1 MKKLRIVFFML
12 MLFCS
17 IQYVMAE
24 ELTNV
29 KASFKH
35 EFDLTNSYEDLYMEI
50 TSDNYG
56 ENEYRVLFTKNN
68 TNIPNAYNNPDEL
81 EYLSIENNIGKILNL
96 EYIAQY
102 GNVYITLYEYDGN
115 NFNKA
120 SDTILVNRPQLLSY
134 TNRIIPQFY
143 SDNSMDIKI
152 KDIFS
157 ENSTVKFKLGEVNDI
172 TLLNKLNGTNNSAY
186 SELMSYAKKDTNSI
200 INGSVLITSTKQG
213 DELGSYPNKWDVT
226 KVAKDKYYYGY
237 FAIDNEN
244 GKYYELEDVQLY
256 RLEEGSLFAT
266 NYKSDTLPSS
276 EIDASQTTDATSE
289 EKVNNPDTGVSF
301 PVVTI
306 IIIMT
311 GSIVALVFTHK
322 KTVFK
327 QI

>member
-1 MKKLRIVFFML
+1 M
-12 MLFCS
+12 FCG

-29 KASFKH
+29 KVSFKH
-35 EFDLTNSYEDLYMEI
+35 EFNLTNSYEDLYMEI

-56 ENEYRVLFTKNN
+56 ENEYRVLFTNNN
-68 TNIPNAYNNPDEL
+68 TNIPNVYNNPDEL

-96 EYIAQY
+96 EYLAQY

-115 NFNKA
+115 SFNKA

-157 ENSTVKFKLGEVNDI
+157 DNSTVKFKLGEVNDT

-186 SELMSYAKKDTNSI
+186 SELTTYAKNDTNSI

-213 DELGSYPNKWDVT
+213 DELGNYPNKWDVT
-226 KVAKDKYYYGY
+226 KVAKDKYYYG
-237 FAIDNEN
+237 
-244 GKYYELEDVQLY
+244 
-256 RLEEGSLFAT
+256 
-266 NYKSDTLPSS
+266 
-276 EIDASQTTDATSE
+276 
-289 EKVNNPDTGVSF
+289 
-301 PVVTI
+301 
-306 IIIMT
+306 
-311 GSIVALVFTHK
+311 
-322 KTVFK
+322 
-327 QI
+327 